1 MKKPG
6 QVMLVCV
13 FRLFVFL
20 VFFFR
25 LMVLFGFS
33 AFLDLIRINLRK
45 RGETCCFQFSFLF
58 FLAPV
63 FIFSSSTFYPGN
75 NRKPKC
81 RCSITMK
88 FGYLW
93 VS

>member
-6 QVMLVCV
+6 QVILVCV

-20 VFFFR
+20 FVFFRF
-25 LMVLFGFS
+25 F
-33 AFLDLIRINLRK
+33 DLIRINLRK
-45 RGETCCFQFSFLF
+45 KGETCCFQFFFLF

-63 FIFSSSTFYPGN
+63 FIFSSSTFFPGN

>member
-6 QVMLVCV
+6 QVILVCV

-20 VFFFR
+20 FVFFR

-45 RGETCCFQFSFLF
+45 KGETCCFQFFFF

-63 FIFSSSTFYPGN
+63 FIFSSSTFFPGN

>member
-6 QVMLVCV
+6 QVILVCV

-20 VFFFR
+20 FVFFR

-45 RGETCCFQFSFLF
+45 KGETWCFQFFFF
-58 FLAPV
+58 FLLLFLYFLLQP
-63 FIFSSSTFYPGN
+63 FFQE
-75 NRKPKC
+75 
-81 RCSITMK
+81 ITENQNADAR
-88 FGYLW
+88 
-93 VS
+93 